1 MSNFLAIATATAT
14 LQQLLLESLGVDVP
28 GALATTLRPDNAR
41 LSAAGNYGVNI
52 YLYQAAPNAAWRN
65 ADLPTRDASGRL
77 SRRPKMALDLHYL
90 LTFYGDEENLQPQRI
105 LGSVA
110 RTLHA
115 RPVLTRA
122 MIQSAIDAAVS
133 VDPGHFLADSDLAG
147 EIERVKFTPIPLS
160 LEELSKLWSVFFQ
173 TPYALSM
180 AYLGTVVM
188 IEAEETPSLAL
199 PVQTPV
205 IEVAPALPG
214 PPVAPDQLP
223 GLRLWLRS
231 DLGVTYDAE
240 GVSAWADQSGE
251 EHHALQSDADRRP
264 QFTAHG
270 IGTRP
275 VLRFDGADDYLALEN
290 FSYDTAGQL
299 SGITVCALVK
309 SSSPDRQIILSFD
322 GSEYWRLALKDGTS
336 VNAGWDTT
344 DETGS
349 TQLLRTAEAYDD
361 GRWHLFC
368 GWYEAGAA
376 TPNKRLY
383 VDGESVASVTAHGG
397 NDLGSGVTRFGFLGV
412 GSEAD
417 VFDGSRG
424 PSWHFNGD
432 VAEVLV
438 YHRALTDD
446 ERLQLE
452 QYFRDRYNSPSTA

>member
-28 GALATTLRPDNAR
+28 GADATTLRPDNAR
-41 LSAAGNYGVNI
+41 LTTPGNYGVNI
-52 YLYQAAPNAAWRN
+52 YLYQTAPNAAWRN
-65 ADLPTRDASGRL
+65 SDLPTRGASGRL
-77 SRRPKMALDLHYL
+77 RQRPKIALDLHYL
-90 LTFYGDEENLQPQRI
+90 LTFYGDEESLQPQRI

-115 RPVLTRA
+115 RPVLTGD
-122 MIQSAIDAAVS
+122 MIQAAIDAAVS
-133 VDPGHFLADSDLAG
+133 VDPGHFLSDSDLADA
-147 EIERVKFTPIPLS
+147 IERVKFTPVPLS

-173 TPYALSM
+173 TPYTLSM

-199 PVQTPV
+199 PVRTPV
-205 IEVAPALPG
+205 IDVAPELPG
-214 PPVAPDQLP
+214 PPVTPDQLP
-223 GLRLWLRS
+223 DLQLWLRS
-231 DLGVTYDAE
+231 DFGVTYDAD
-240 GVSAWADQSGE
+240 GVSAWTDQSGE
-251 EHHALQSDADRRP
+251 EHHAVQSDAARRP
-264 QFTAHG
+264 AFVAHG
-270 IGTRP
+270 IGARP
-275 VLRFDGADDYLALEN
+275 VLRFDGSDDYLAIEN

-299 SGITVCALVK
+299 SGVTVCALVK
-309 SSSPDRQIILSFD
+309 SSSPDRQIIISFD

-349 TQLLRTAEAYDD
+349 TQNLRTDEAYDD

-368 GWYEAGAA
+368 GWYEAGPAS
-376 TPNKRLY
+376 PNKHLY
-383 VDGESVASVTAHGG
+383 VDGESVASVRAHGG
-397 NDLGSGVTRFGFLGV
+397 NNLGSGVTRFGFIGV

-424 PSWHFNGD
+424 PTWYFNGE

-438 YHRALTDD
+438 YHRALTDE
-446 ERLQLE
+446 ERLQVE